1 MQIEVASNAGFCF
14 GVNRAINAVY
24 ELLDSGKKVCTL
36 GSIIHNPQMIAEL
49 LKKGVRIVEHPEEA
63 DKNAVLVIRSHG
75 VGRDTFQKIIDLK
88 LDYLDATCPFVKKIH
103 NIVAKTSKNNDV
115 IFIAGDKNH
124 PEIKGIIGHC
134 NADFC
139 TFNDY
144 DELLDIIK
152 NNKHFSQLNIIVVAQ
167 TTFSVSQWQRCL
179 DLLNSNYKNITVFN
193 TICNTTVNRQNE
205 AEKLSKK
212 ADVMLVIG
220 GKESS
225 NTTKLFNICSK
236 NCKSFL
242 IEKFEDLQFDNI
254 KNAKF
259 IGITAG
265 ASTPANIIEEVKQ
278 KMEDMLKNNDV
289 EQGEEMNF
297 EQMLEESLKS
307 LNTDDKVKGIVV
319 GIAPNEVYVDVG
331 RKHAGFIP
339 ASELSNDPNAKPED
353 IVKIGDEL
361 ELLIMRTND
370 QDGTI
375 MLSKKRIDSAKGF
388 DEIVAANENNSILTG
403 KVVEVIKGGV
413 IVLTNGI
420 RIFIPASLATSS
432 RSENL
437 EDLKNK
443 EVRFRIIEVNEK
455 RRRAIGSI
463 RSVLHDEKKAAIE
476 KFFDG
481 LEVGQKLKGKVKS
494 FTNYGAFIDLGPIDG
509 MIHISELSWEHVK
522 YPSEVLNLGDEIEVS
537 VKSFDKEAGKI
548 SLSYRKN
555 EDNPWEKLKN
565 EYPVGTIVDA
575 KIVGLTPYGA
585 FANFLPGVD
594 GLIHISQI
602 SNKRIGEPKDVLSIG
617 DEVKVIITDI
627 DFENHRIS
635 LSIKA
640 TLEENAQA
648 DSTEPEENTSVEA
661 EAE

>member
-63 DKNAVLVIRSHG
+63 NKDAVLVIRSHG

-134 NADFC
+134 SADFC

-212 ADVMLVIG
+212 ADIMLVIG
-220 GKESS
+220 GKKSS

-242 IEKFEDLQFDNI
+242 IEKFEDLQFDNV

-388 DEIVAANENNSILTG
+388 DEIIAANENNSILTG

-463 RSVLHDEKKAAIE
+463 RSVLHDEKKAAVE
-476 KFFDG
+476 KFFDD

-509 MIHISELSWEHVK
+509 MIHISELSWERVK

-555 EDNPWEKLKN
+555 EDNPWDKLKN

-617 DEVKVIITDI
+617 DEVKVMITDI

-640 TLEENAQA
+640 TLEENAEV
-648 DSTEPEENTSVEA
+648 DSTKPEENTDIEVE
-661 EAE
+661 